1 MYEFPQAGILAHN
14 KLKKVLKSHGY
25 THVTHTPGLCRN
37 HTCPIEFALVVD
49 DFGVKHVG
57 GKHTRHLRDI
67 LAANYEGIHKDWT
80 GKKICGITLKW
91 DYTRRTIELSMPGCI
106 LAVLCRFHHPLPSR
120 PELVPHKY
128 APQNFK
134 TSDPTAPI
142 PDYEKSP
149 LPPTGITR
157 KQKIVGCLLYYA
169 GSIDGPI
176 LPSLSDIGYEQSKAT
191 EYTAKSVVKL
201 LNYCATFPDAVVG
214 YISSDMCL

>member
-91 DYTRRTIELSMPGCI
+91 DYTRRTRELSIPGYI
-106 LAVLCRFHHPLPSR
+106 LVVLYLFHHLLPSHPAQNSR
-120 PELVPHKY
+120 HINMCHKISKHPTQQHQLPTTKHHPFHQLVLPEHK
-128 APQNFK
+128 
-134 TSDPTAPI
+134 
-142 PDYEKSP
+142 
-149 LPPTGITR
+149 
-157 KQKIVGCLLYYA
+157 
-169 GSIDGPI
+169 
-176 LPSLSDIGYEQSKAT
+176 
-191 EYTAKSVVKL
+191 
-201 LNYCATFPDAVVG
+201 
-214 YISSDMCL
+214 